1 MSGMDGHMPTILKH
15 VHVPQKNLSL
25 FGANPLLMPLM
36 RIGVCFDVW
45 ITCTHGHIFTKSLQ
59 ALSPSPTCPIPHPI
73 PHPWSYFVP
82 FSYFMLLLSYVS
94 VFCSTSLSLTF
105 ISSLHVS
112 AWLPFSRT
120 HSSTWFPPTN
130 PHKFP
135 VFIPHRPPFH
145 YTCPTNYS
153 SVIPQFSQLQHSP
166 HSTAFSYSHAYHR
179 TPSCFPTHT
188 KKKHKKEKT
197 PTAMGSKYP
206 LKIIICTVPTP
217 WKLNYS

>member
-1 MSGMDGHMPTILKH
+1 MSYSSSMVI
-15 VHVPQKNLSL
+15 
-25 FGANPLLMPLM
+25 
-36 RIGVCFDVW
+36 
-45 ITCTHGHIFTKSLQ
+45 
-59 ALSPSPTCPIPHPI
+59 
-73 PHPWSYFVP
+73 FVP

-166 HSTAFSYSHAYHR
+166 HSTAFSYSHTYHH
-179 TPSCFPTHT
+179 TPSCCPTH
-188 KKKHKKEKT
+188 KKHTKRKNT
-197 PTAMGSKYP
+197 CRQQWDLHTH
-206 LKIIICTVPTP
+206 CTNTMEIE
-217 WKLNYS
+217 LQLMLFSIRHLSDEELLYDCNA